1 MTSKP
6 PRIQTCNVV
15 SKYLLRLLVA
25 ALLLVTTAQ
34 AASITTIQLR
44 NRPAEEVIPVISP
57 MLGPGDVITGQGY
70 KIFLR
75 SSPQTLEDVRQMVE
89 AIDVAATMLL
99 ISVAQGSER
108 DFAATSI
115 SGELTVQSGNSSIGV
130 GSQAGDAAGSIDY
143 SRGNASIG
151 VEAGS
156 SRSQRSSKPVHR
168 LRVAEGTEGFIE
180 TGEQIPYFSG
190 VSGSAAAT
198 TEFKSV
204 TTGFYVLPRIHG
216 RQVTLQVSPFKNSL
230 DGDRSG
236 TIDTQQARTTVTGA
250 LGEWL
255 QIGGVSEQYQSSQ
268 TGIASRSS
276 ASGNSEDSIWI
287 KAELLQ

>member
-1 MTSKP
+1 MTFKP

-15 SKYLLRLLVA
+15 SKYLQRLLVA
-25 ALLLVTTAQ
+25 ALLLVATAQ
-34 AASITTIQLR
+34 AASLTTLQLR

-75 SSPQTLEDVRQMVE
+75 SSPQTLDDVRQMVE
-89 AIDVAATMLL
+89 ALDVAAKMLL

-115 SGELTVQSGNSSIGV
+115 SGKVTVESGNSSIGV
-130 GSQAGDAAGSIDY
+130 GSQTGDAAGSIDY
-143 SRGNASIG
+143 SRGSANIG
-151 VEAGS
+151 VEAS
-156 SRSQRSSKPVHR
+156 STRSQQSNKPVHR
-168 LRVAEGTEGFIE
+168 LRVAEGSEGFIE
-180 TGEQIPYFSG
+180 TGEQIPYFGG
-190 VSGSAAAT
+190 VSGYTAGA

-216 RQVTLQVSPFKNSL
+216 QQVTLQVSPFKNSR
-230 DGDRSG
+230 DDDRSG
-236 TIDTQQARTTVTGA
+236 NINTQQARTTVTGA

-255 QIGGVSEQYQSSQ
+255 QVGGVSEQFQRSQ

-276 ASGNSEDSIWI
+276 ASGSSEDSIWI